1 MQYGLLRPWVA
12 QVTAGGKIEVSSGS
26 DPPAKGN
33 AADTSCATAQF
44 DDINR
49 TGVIPSEPGDYAKHI
64 VMTVRYVKRDAAC
77 HVSLFIARPVVGYDV
92 SSQKDGVFT
101 QAGDVISTVVLAIFY
116 DELFLLGFDNCFFL
130 GLMPRSFMSFK
141 RAFCFNRAS
150 VGRLTSS
157 LAVVVIV
164 GVVVGT
170 PGRGAP

>member
-1 MQYGLLRPWVA
+1 MA
-12 QVTAGGKIEVSSGS
+12 I
-26 DPPAKGN
+26 
-33 AADTSCATAQF
+33 
-44 DDINR
+44 
-49 TGVIPSEPGDYAKHI
+49 
-64 VMTVRYVKRDAAC
+64 RYVKRNATCKVAL
-77 HVSLFIARPVVGYDV
+77 VIARPVVGFDV
-92 SSQKDGVFT
+92 SSQKDGVFPKT
-101 QAGDVISTVVLAIFY
+101 GDVVSTVVLAIFY